1 MLLSFSIDYLYI
13 PQIVRCIKDR
23 RRQRRHRLPSS
34 SLKKIPTH
42 KYTKGDPYETCAI
55 CLDDYVEGEKLRV
68 LPCAHGKYFSLTSYL
83 HYIALKQRYFVSSI
97 RIS

>member
-1 MLLSFSIDYLYI
+1 MIIYI
-13 PQIVRCIKDR
+13 AQIVRCIKDR

-34 SLKKIPTH
+34 SLKKIPIH

-68 LPCAHGKYFSLTSYL
+68 LPCAHGKYFSLT
-83 HYIALKQRYFVSSI
+83 K
-97 RIS
+97 